1 MATRR
6 TRITKPSELKNS
18 DKERLAQIRSAD
30 ATPAKNLE
38 ETVGKTYISS
48 PENRVGFSSSKELD
62 IDFSDFSNHTFFNS
76 AEANVGVAFSKILSS
91 GDNSY
96 PYYGSDSDYE
106 NWLATLTGFENYVF
120 EVYPRNAGFLYFD
133 EVSYVLSKDVSN
145 SLLATERL
153 LDGQGTVNPKTGSM
167 TVEFHL
173 NPLKEDTLI
182 ASTGTIFD
190 FTNSTSTQGYQ
201 INLITTGSVNYLQA
215 FMVSG
220 SRTEE
225 ARIEV
230 PRNQF
235 NHYACVFDRK
245 RELDRVQIYANSNLS
260 GTSNRKNEIR
270 SVDVTGGVFYI
281 GNNSIAGNLPGTQF
295 LSASVDEFRVWST
308 ARTPEQLSIF
318 SKRSIRAQSNL
329 ELLYTFNN
337 PNYTDQTGGPSRS
350 IYVTDFSGN
359 EIHGQIISYDQN
371 NTRQT
376 TGSVIFG
383 LNPMTF
389 EIPSPILQSDHPD
402 VEELY
407 KFLSTRAVQYDQDNP
422 NLITKLIPPKILEM
436 SKTGI
441 DPQTELEARVNKLS
455 QFDSYIQ
462 GIQDTKTSDIQGV
475 LQAFLFV
482 VGKFFDELK
491 IFIDQFSY
499 LSSESYLGKRFPDQL
514 LDVLLKQYGLDFT
527 GIFDSTDLDKF
538 LRGENVVVNG
548 DVISETLQQ
557 IRGKIWRRIFNATIG
572 ILKQKG
578 TRDSLDG
585 MFRLLGIDPSSNF
598 KIKEYGGF
606 NQKNI
611 ENRFIRSAK
620 PTPFFDFNSGSNG
633 LEIPAF
639 KIYNQSSN
647 ISPPNGFHVEYLV
660 SLPNNQGSAPDQSL
674 GRMMLAN
681 PFSGTWDVYSNIIAY
696 SSRQG
701 NPRIEWSY
709 QPVSSTLDPVS
720 VSLEGTFFDGRV
732 YRFAYGRKMRTSG
745 TLGNHNA
752 DYYIS
757 MTPVEYDDIDGTS
770 FTSAVGTTNND
781 FISNGLPSPFL
792 STNVI
797 HFIGE
802 NWTTGSIPEAYF
814 TGSFF
819 PQTKTAQFKFA
830 EFHSYDT
837 FINSGQTREVHEKNP
852 FSISLDAFA
861 ENLDERKITYSS
873 ASINLTDVLPH
884 GKLFNVIQ
892 FDQASGSI
900 GETLPTK
907 FSPLGAINGLELVN
921 FAQSYSLDIASGTID
936 YYQSLLS
943 SSIPLGTDPRVF
955 EVIQYKELTSDWDR
969 AGADSLNRVVVREG
983 SDAVDPN
990 PELLPEYDPRVAID
1004 FSVSDILNEDIMLI
1018 ISSIDRLGN
1027 SIASYRN
1034 RFDYDFQE
1042 LEYLRKV
1049 YFKRLE
1055 DRIQLQEFFKFFK
1068 YFDDNIIDFISP
1080 LIPAKVEFLGGRFII
1095 EPHALERGKYVYQDY
1110 NGLFSPGKSPR
1121 EIREGVNVPVLEG
1134 SLMPVGSEV
1143 GGLTMGRYHT
1153 GGSVVQGPQ
1162 NTIVGGSQVNSVI
1175 RIPWVR
1181 AYADAITQSGV
1192 LQRPI
1197 DYDEIMPF
1205 SFKRRLFKKGNSEF
1219 IRDLFDSDPSD
1230 LNIFNFDC

>member
-18 DKERLAQIRSAD
+18 DKERLSQIRSANN
-30 ATPAKNLE
+30 TPAKNLE
-38 ETVGKTYISS
+38 ETVGKTYIFS
-48 PENRVGFSSSKELD
+48 PEDRVGFSSSKELD
-62 IDFSDFSNHTFFNS
+62 VDFSDFSNHTFFNS
-76 AEANVGVAFSKILSS
+76 AEANVSVAFSKILSS
-91 GDNSY
+91 GENSY
-96 PYYGSDSDYE
+96 PYYGSDSDFE
-106 NWLATLTGFENYVF
+106 NWLESLTGFENYVF
-120 EVYPRNAGFLYFD
+120 ETYPRNKGFVYFD
-133 EVSYVLSKDVSN
+133 EVSYIISKDVSN
-145 SLLATERL
+145 SLLATERI

-173 NPLKEDTLI
+173 NPLKGPTLT

-190 FTNSTSTQGYQ
+190 FTNSAATEGYQ
-201 INLITTGSVNYLQA
+201 INLITTGSQNYLQA
-215 FMVSG
+215 LMVSG
-220 SRTEE
+220 SRVEDT
-225 ARIEV
+225 RIEV
-230 PRNQF
+230 PSGSF
-235 NHYACVFDRK
+235 NHYACVFDRR
-245 RELDRVQIYANSNLS
+245 RELDRIQIYANSNLS
-260 GTSNRKNEIR
+260 GSSNRKNEIR
-270 SVDVTGGVFYI
+270 SIDVTGGVFYI
-281 GNNSIAGNLPGTQF
+281 GNNSVLNNLPGTQF
-295 LSASVDEFRVWST
+295 LSASLDEFRVWST
-308 ARTPEQLSIF
+308 VRTPEQLSIF

-337 PNYTDQTGGPSRS
+337 PGYLNSSGNVSRS

-371 NTRQT
+371 STRQT
-376 TGSVIFG
+376 TGSLSFG
-383 LNPMTF
+383 LNPMIY
-389 EIPSPILQSDHPD
+389 EVRSPILQADHPN
-402 VEELY
+402 VEQAY
-407 KFLSTRAVQYDQDNP
+407 KILANRAIQYDEGNP

-441 DPQTELEARVNKLS
+441 DPQTELEARLNKLS

-499 LSSESYLGKRFPDQL
+499 LSSESYLGKRFPDRL
-514 LDVLLKQYGLDFT
+514 LDILLKQYGLDFT

-538 LRGENVVVNG
+538 LRGENVLIDG
-548 DVISETLQQ
+548 DIISETLQQ
-557 IRGKIWRRIFNATIG
+557 IRGQIWRRIFNATVG

-578 TRDSLDG
+578 TRDSLEG
-585 MFRLLGIDPSSNF
+585 MFRLLGIDPSTNF

-606 NQKNI
+606 NQKTI

-633 LEIPAF
+633 LQIPAF
-639 KIYNQSSN
+639 RLYNQTYA
-647 ISPPNGFHVEYLV
+647 PPSDGFHIEYLI
-660 SLPNNQGSAPDQSL
+660 SLPNDQDLGLDQSL
-674 GRMMLAN
+674 GRLMIAN
-681 PFSGTWDVYSNIIAY
+681 PFSGTWDVYSNVTSH

-701 NPRIEWSY
+701 NPRIEWNY
-709 QPVSSTLDPVS
+709 QPISSTLNPVTL
-720 VSLEGTFFDGRV
+720 SLEGTFYDGRV

-757 MTPVEYDDIDGTS
+757 MTPVEYDDIEGTS
-770 FTSAVGTTNND
+770 FITVAGTTNND
-781 FISNGLPSPFL
+781 FFSSGLPNPSV
-792 STNVI
+792 STNVVNI
-797 HFIGE
+797 IGE
-802 NWTTGSIPEAYF
+802 NWTTGSIPEAYY

-819 PQTKTAQFKFA
+819 PQTKRAQFKFA
-830 EFHSYDT
+830 EYHSYYT
-837 FINSGQTREVHEKNP
+837 SLNSGQAKDVHEKNP

-861 ENLDERKITYSS
+861 ENLDERKINFPLGPLSF
-873 ASINLTDVLPH
+873 ADVLPH
-884 GKLFNVIQ
+884 GKLFNFIQ
-892 FDQASGSI
+892 LDQASGSI
-900 GETLPTK
+900 GETLPIISSS
-907 FSPLGAINGLELVN
+907 FGAVNGIELTN
-921 FAQSYSLDIASGTID
+921 FAQSYVLDPASGTID

-943 SSIPLGTDPRVF
+943 SSLPLGTDPRVY
-955 EVIQYKELTSDWDR
+955 EVIQYKQLTSDWDR
-969 AGADSLNRVVVREG
+969 SGADSLNRIVVREG
-983 SDAVDPN
+983 SDAINPN

-1068 YFDDNIIDFISP
+1068 YFDDNIIDFVRP

-1121 EIREGVNVPVLEG
+1121 EIRAGVNVPVLEG
-1134 SLMPVGSEV
+1134 SFMPVGSEV
-1143 GGLTMGRYHT
+1143 GGLTMGRYHI

-1162 NTIVGGSQVNSVI
+1162 NTILGGSQVNSVI

-1219 IRDLFDSDPSD
+1219 IRDLFDDDPSTID
-1230 LNIFNFDC
+1230 IFDFNC